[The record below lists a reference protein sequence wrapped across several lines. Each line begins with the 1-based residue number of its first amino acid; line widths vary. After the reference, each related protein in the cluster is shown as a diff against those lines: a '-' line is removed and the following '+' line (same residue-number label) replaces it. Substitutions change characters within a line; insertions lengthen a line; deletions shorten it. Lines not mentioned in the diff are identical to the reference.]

1 MTVLVGSSSASQTS
15 SIWLRSWMAPTGQ
28 TAAHWP
34 HCTQTTSLRSWANA
48 GPISVAKPRPWA
60 NRPPTSWTS
69 LHTVTQRRQA
79 THLPVSRMSAGV
91 LSSII
96 LKVFSPS
103 YRRSPMPRS
112 LASVRSSQSA
122 DRPQTWQSPSCSES
136 SSSTTIWRPSRT
148 LPVLVLTTM
157 PSVAGW
163 LHEAT
168 RVRAP
173 STSTRQTRQAPMDW
187 TSSR

>member
-1 MTVLVGSSSASQTS
+1 MAGAVWTTTVLVGSSSASQTS

-34 HCTQTTSLRSWANA
+34 HCTQTTSLRFWANA

-96 LKVFSPS
+96 LKV
-103 YRRSPMPRS
+103 
-112 LASVRSSQSA
+112 L
-122 DRPQTWQSPSCSES
+122 
-136 SSSTTIWRPSRT
+136 
-148 LPVLVLTTM
+148 
-157 PSVAGW
+157 
-163 LHEAT
+163 
-168 RVRAP
+168 AP
-173 STSTRQTRQAPMDW
+173 S
-187 TSSR
+187 